1 MSYYSEP
8 DADNWRYLEPA
19 EMWYREV
26 KPQDIRPEDS
36 IEDFVKKGYW
46 IKLNTPTH
54 LNLAEKSV
62 RLLDSWTQS
71 HGRQ

>member
-1 MSYYSEP
+1 
-8 DADNWRYLEPA
+8 
-19 EMWYREV
+19 MWYREV